1 MTKRERKLRGFEAL
15 QIALA
20 TEDAKQMATTP
31 EIERMVESLY
41 ATGRRQI
48 AKARYSEN
56 VLWPVKT
63 VSAEVRS
70 AIVAMSPA
78 EVETALATLRVTNP
92 GIHCLYRDGET
103 LSDDDLRA
111 ILEDA
116 TKLLEDKE

>member
-20 TEDAKQMATTP
+20 TEDAKRMPTTS
-31 EIERMVESLY
+31 EIERQVESLY

-48 AKARYSEN
+48 AQARYREN
-56 VLWPVKT
+56 VLYPVKT
-63 VSAEVRS
+63 VTNEIRPSIQAMEPAQVEAEL
-70 AIVAMSPA
+70 AM
-78 EVETALATLRVTNP
+78 LRVKHP

-116 TKLLEDKE
+116 TKLIEGKE

>member
-20 TEDAKQMATTP
+20 TEDAKRMPTTS
-31 EIERMVESLY
+31 EIERQVESLY

-48 AKARYSEN
+48 AQARYREN
-56 VLWPVKT
+56 VLYPVMT
-63 VSAEVRS
+63 VSAEVRP

-78 EVETALATLRVTNP
+78 EVETALAMLRVTNP

-116 TKLLEDKE
+116 TKLLEGTE